1 MDNEQTAQ
9 PETTASSAETKKTN
23 PVVKFF
29 RHYLFDDEDDHGAD
43 GVNFTRILLIILSG
57 WLVFWTVLPC
67 IALANDFVDVLENI
81 VWGRHFQFGFDKN
94 PYAGPFFGVGVW
106 YLSGKAFFSSFLAS
120 QVCVFTGIFCV
131 FQVAKRILPLRTAF
145 LAAATLLLINFY
157 GIKAT
162 ELCDDVMELAVWPLT
177 MLFVYLG
184 VKGDPKKTWLYW
196 LCAGFFAG
204 LAMMVKYFAPA
215 MYVCVAIP
223 LLFTKEGRAV
233 FRKPQF
239 YLAAIPFVLVVLPN
253 VLWLLS
259 NDFKPMQYA
268 AGRAALSD
276 GGSAAASI
284 PLSDH
289 FTRPLKAIDRAAG
302 VFGVAVIFFAL
313 FFPWRR
319 KREDRAQYSAFDR
332 VFVWSCCWG
341 SFGSALLF
349 SLVTGG
355 KINYSWVVPCFPFLG
370 VWLFMVWSPR
380 ITRIKARAYLGAVLL
395 MGFVFGV
402 IFVLRSLE
410 HQGYKKRGCDYEN
423 YPGHAVAAAAAN
435 LWHEVSDQPMPYV
448 IADRKGACNV
458 AVYSPEAPEAF
469 FDADVT
475 QSQWIDPDDVR
486 KRGGVVIGD
495 EKQKP
500 DSAQRV
506 ADFIKTI
513 PKERLGETR
522 QMQFPRAVPAWY
534 RKMRGTPPVF
544 NVSMRLIL
552 PEDDVKTPETQ
563 AD

>member
-1 MDNEQTAQ
+1 MNNEQTAQ
-9 PETTASSAETKKTN
+9 PETTAPSAEMKKTN
-23 PVVKFF
+23 PIVNFF
-29 RHYLFDDEDDHGAD
+29 RHYLFDDENDHGAD
-43 GVNFTRILLIILSG
+43 GVNFTRILLVILSG

-67 IALANDFVDVLENI
+67 IALANDFIDVLENI

-94 PYAGPFFGVGVW
+94 PYAGPFFGAGVW

-145 LAAATLLLINFY
+145 LAAVTLLFINFY

-184 VKGDPKKTWLYW
+184 VKGDRKYGWLYW

-223 LLFTKEGRAV
+223 LLFTKEGRSV
-233 FRKPQF
+233 FRRPQL
-239 YLAAIPFVLVVLPN
+239 YLAAIPFILVVLPN
-253 VLWLLS
+253 VLWLFS
-259 NDFKPMQYA
+259 NDFKPFQYA
-268 AGRAALSD
+268 AGRAALS
-276 GGSAAASI
+276 GGASGAAPVI

-289 FTRPLKAIDRAAG
+289 FTRPLKALDRAAQ

-319 KREDRAQYSAFDR
+319 KRADRTRYSAFDK

-341 SFGSALLF
+341 SFASALLF

-355 KINYSWVVPCFPFLG
+355 KINYSWVVPCFPFMG

-380 ITRIKARAYLGAVLL
+380 ITRIKANFYLAATLL
-395 MGFVFGV
+395 MGFIFGV

-423 YPGHAVAAAAAN
+423 YPGHAVTEAATA
-435 LWHEVSDQPMPYV
+435 LWHEVSDRPMPYV
-448 IADRKGACNV
+448 ISDRKGSCNV

-475 QSQWIDPDDVR
+475 QSQWIDPEDIL
-486 KRGGVVIGD
+486 KRGGVLVWD
-495 EKQKP
+495 EKTDEQSLFDYMNSLP
-500 DSAQRV
+500 
-506 ADFIKTI
+506 ADK
-513 PKERLGETR
+513 LGEVKE
-522 QMQFPRAVPAWY
+522 MQIPRAVPAWY
-534 RKMRGTPPVF
+534 RKLRGTPKLF
-544 NVSMRLIL
+544 RVSMRVIL
-552 PEDDVKTPETQ
+552 PETAAEAKAE
-563 AD
+563 

>member
-1 MDNEQTAQ
+1 MKTEQTVQ
-9 PETTASSAETKKTN
+9 PETKKTN
-23 PVVKFF
+23 PVVNFF
-29 RHYLFDDEDDHGAD
+29 RHYLFDDENDHSAD
-43 GVNFTRILLIILSG
+43 GVNYTRILLIILSG

-67 IALANDFVDVLENI
+67 IALANDFIDVLENI

-94 PYAGPFFGVGVW
+94 PYAGPFFGAGVW

-145 LAAATLLLINFY
+145 LAAVTLLFINFY

-184 VKGDPKKTWLYW
+184 VKGERKNAWLYW

-204 LAMMVKYFAPA
+204 LSLMVKYFAPA
-215 MYVCVAIP
+215 MYVCLVIP
-223 LLFTKEGRAV
+223 ILFTKEGRAV

-239 YLAAIPFVLVVLPN
+239 YLAAIPFILVVLPN
-253 VLWLLS
+253 VLWLFS
-259 NDFKPMQYA
+259 NDFKPFHYA
-268 AGRAALSD
+268 AGRAALE
-276 GGSAAASI
+276 GPAVQ
-284 PLSDH
+284 LSDH
-289 FTRPLKAIDRAAG
+289 FTRPLKALDRAAQ

-319 KREDRAQYSAFDR
+319 KCADRPQYSAFDR

-341 SFGSALLF
+341 SFASALLF
-349 SLVTGG
+349 SLATGG
-355 KINYSWVVPCFPFLG
+355 KINYSWVVPCFPFMG

-380 ITRIKARAYLGAVLL
+380 ITRIKARAYLAATLL

-410 HQGYKKRGCDYEN
+410 NQGYQKRGCDYEN
-423 YPGHAVAAAAAN
+423 YPGHAVTAAATA

-448 IADRKGACNV
+448 ISDRKGSCNV
-458 AVYSPEAPEAF
+458 SVYSPEAPEAF

-475 QSQWIDPDDVR
+475 QSQWIDPDDIR
-486 KRGGVVIGD
+486 KRGGVLIWD
-495 EKQKP
+495 EKF
-500 DSAQRV
+500 DE
-506 ADFIKTI
+506 DEIKNLFNFMNTI
-513 PKERLGETR
+513 PAERLGEV
-522 QMQFPRAVPAWY
+522 QEMQIPRAVPAWY
-534 RKMRGTPPVF
+534 RKLRGTPKLF
-544 NVSMRLIL
+544 RVSMRLIL
-552 PEDDVKTPETQ
+552 PETAAEAKAE
-563 AD
+563 

>member
-1 MDNEQTAQ
+1 MNNEQTAQ
-9 PETTASSAETKKTN
+9 PEKKKTN
-23 PVVKFF
+23 PVVNFF
-29 RHYLFDDEDDHGAD
+29 RHYLFDDENDHGAD
-43 GVNFTRILLIILSG
+43 GVNFTRILLIILSA

-67 IALANDFVDVLENI
+67 IALANDFIDVLENI

-94 PYAGPFFGVGVW
+94 PYAGPFFGAGVW

-145 LAAATLLLINFY
+145 LAAATLILINFY

-184 VKGDPKKTWLYW
+184 VKGDPKKSWLYW

-223 LLFTKEGRAV
+223 LLFTKEGRSV

-239 YLAAIPFVLVVLPN
+239 YLAAIPFILVVLPN
-253 VLWLLS
+253 VLWLFS
-259 NDFKPMQYA
+259 YDFKPFQYA
-268 AGRAALSD
+268 AGRAALS
-276 GGSAAASI
+276 GGETI

-289 FTRPLKAIDRAAG
+289 FTRPLKALDRAAG

-319 KREDRAQYSAFDR
+319 KREERPQICTFDR

-341 SFGSALLF
+341 SFASALLF

-355 KINYSWVVPCFPFLG
+355 KINYSWVVPCFPFMG

-380 ITRIKARAYLGAVLL
+380 ITRIKARAYLAAVLL
-395 MGFVFGV
+395 MGFIFGV
-402 IFVLRSLE
+402 IFVIRSLE
-410 HQGYKKRGCDYEN
+410 TQGYRKRGCDYEN
-423 YPGHAVAAAAAN
+423 YPGHAVTAAATA

-448 IADRKGACNV
+448 VSDRKGACNV

-475 QSQWIDPDDVR
+475 QSQWIDPDDIM
-486 KRGGVVIGD
+486 KRGGILIWD
-495 EKQKP
+495 EKTDEQSLFDYMNSIP
-500 DSAQRV
+500 
-506 ADFIKTI
+506 ADK
-513 PKERLGETR
+513 LGELHE
-522 QMQFPRAVPAWY
+522 MQIPRAVPAWY
-534 RKMRGTPPVF
+534 QKLRGTPRLF
-544 NVSMRLIL
+544 RVSMRLIL
-552 PEDDVKTPETQ
+552 PEDAAPAENAAESKAE
-563 AD
+563 